1 MHLDSVKQI
10 ELTQP
15 FDFLGLIRDPTAF
28 NYQSSMC
35 IVVGWSGHRTNA
47 LHNKCSRAYVH
58 SAVFLLDSARSVL
71 YVYNCC
77 LELQGL
83 SKCPMAISLA

>member
-10 ELTQP
+10 ELTQL
-15 FDFLGLIRDPTAF
+15 FDFPGLIRDSTAF

-35 IVVGWSGHRTNA
+35 IVVGWNGHGTNA
-47 LHNKCSRAYVH
+47 LHNECSSAYVP
-58 SAVFLLDSARSVL
+58 SAVFLLDSASVL